1 MSALA
6 YEAVPK
12 TLDCKSFYPAPNED
26 VELWRSMVK
35 GLRVERAAGICS
47 GGEVGLLALLPT
59 VRREL
64 VLIDHSRR
72 SLLVAMLKHLLIRQ
86 RGATEVRE
94 LLGKGSYTDIK
105 AALTA
110 VKDGLPPDLL
120 AIYNRMGNDPREY
133 GSEIEPFGV
142 RDDWYYSAKPSY
154 KPSYKPHPGLQ
165 KYWCAVPVR
174 LVQRS
179 GAKLGKV
186 SFIHGDMKVLA
197 ERGKF
202 NLIYL
207 SNAFNHAGVTNPQH
221 STFKAI
227 DEALAPGG
235 YAMVADSRGGYGA
248 STKVCDRAG
257 WETVQSAVGDRNKA
271 SIQWMQTLYRKPV

>member
-12 TLDCKSFYPAPNED
+12 TTDCRSFYPAPNED

-35 GLRVERAAGICS
+35 GLRVERAAAICS

-72 SLLVAMLKHLLIRQ
+72 SLLIAMLKHLLIRQ
-86 RGATEVRE
+86 RGATKVRE
-94 LLGKGSYTDIK
+94 LLGKGSYEDIK

-120 AIYNRMGNDPREY
+120 AIYNQMGTDPR
-133 GSEIEPFGV
+133 GFGNEIEPFGV
-142 RDDWYYSAKPSY
+142 TDIWYSANRSY
-154 KPSYKPHPGLQ
+154 RPHPGLQ

-186 SFIHGDMKVLA
+186 SFIHGDMSVLA

-207 SNAFNHAGVTNPQH
+207 SNAFNHVGVTNPQH
-221 STFKAI
+221 KTFKAI

-235 YAMVADSRGGYGA
+235 YAMVADSTTGVGISMR
-248 STKVCDRAG
+248 VCNQAG

-271 SIQWMQTLYRKPV
+271 SMRWMQTLYRKPV

>member
-6 YEAVPK
+6 YEAVPE
-12 TLDCKSFYPAPNED
+12 TRDCKSFYPASNED

-35 GLRVERAAGICS
+35 GLRVERAAAICS

-94 LLGKGSYTDIK
+94 LLGKGSYEDIK

-120 AIYNRMGNDPREY
+120 AIYNRMGNGPREL
-133 GSEIEPFGV
+133 GNETEPFGARV
-142 RDDWYYSAKPSY
+142 DWYSA

-165 KYWCAVPVR
+165 RYWCAVPVR

-186 SFIHGDMKVLA
+186 SFIHGDMKMLA

-207 SNAFNHAGVTNPQH
+207 SNAFNHASVTNTQH

-235 YAMVADSRGGYGA
+235 YAMVADYRGGHVTEIVA
-248 STKVCDRAG
+248 AAG

-271 SIQWMQTLYRKPV
+271 PMQWMQTLYRKPV

>member
-12 TLDCKSFYPAPNED
+12 TLDCKSYYPAPNED

-35 GLRVERAAGICS
+35 GLRVERAAAICS

-94 LLGKGSYTDIK
+94 LLGKGSYKDIK

-120 AIYNRMGNDPREY
+120 AIYNRMGNDPRKY
-133 GSEIEPFGV
+133 GDEIEPFGA
-142 RDDWYYSAKPSY
+142 RDDWYSA

-207 SNAFNHAGVTNPQH
+207 SNAFNHASVTNPQH

-235 YAMVADSRGGYGA
+235 YAMVADSRHGYGA
-248 STKVCDRAG
+248 STKVCDQAG
-257 WETVQSAVGDRNKA
+257 WETVQSAIGDRNKA
-271 SIQWMQTLYRKPV
+271 SMQWMQTLYRKPV